1 MSSIVSVRFMSCK
14 TCAGSLGRWNEL
26 ELRTLIGSGSRSGWR
41 YQIAP
46 SVPISVSDVLWRNVC
61 QIRPLVGRTAGSIQF
76 NTEKKMAEVRGQ
88 IIAKSGQSGEVGS
101 PQLHFEIR
109 KGSSPV
115 DPLQF
120 LNGA

>member
-1 MSSIVSVRFMSCK
+1 MTSR
-14 TCAGSLGRWNEL
+14 
-26 ELRTLIGSGSRSGWR
+26 LIGAALALALALTGAAAA
-41 YQIAP
+41 Q
-46 SVPISVSDVLWRNVC
+46 
-61 QIRPLVGRTAGSIQF
+61 
-76 NTEKKMAEVRGQ
+76 AETVKRGQ
-88 IIAKSGQSGEVGS
+88 IIAKSGQSGEVSS